1 MNDRTKKPN
10 LKAEAAYEN
19 AHLVA
24 QDQVERI
31 KELLF
36 EMPAPENDE
45 HPIHWGHVG
54 DLNEVNS
61 RLSAIIAFLTSSDS

>member
-1 MNDRTKKPN
+1 MPREKKPN

-19 AHLVA
+19 AHLDA
-24 QDQVERI
+24 QDQIERI

-36 EMPAPENDE
+36 DMPAPGNEE

-54 DLNEVNS
+54 DISHINAQ
-61 RLSAIIAFLTSSDS
+61 LSDLIAFLDGSNR

>member
-1 MNDRTKKPN
+1 MPREKKPN

-19 AHLVA
+19 AHLDT
-24 QDQVERI
+24 QDQIERI

-36 EMPAPENDE
+36 DMPAPGNEE

-54 DLNEVNS
+54 DIRHINAQ
-61 RLSAIIAFLTSSDS
+61 LSDLIAFLDGSNR